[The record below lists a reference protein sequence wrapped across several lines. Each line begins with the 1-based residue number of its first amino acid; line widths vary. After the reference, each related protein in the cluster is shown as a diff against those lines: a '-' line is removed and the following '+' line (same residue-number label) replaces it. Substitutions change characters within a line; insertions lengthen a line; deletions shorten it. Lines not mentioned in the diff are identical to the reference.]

1 MGKIKGEKSTFLMQ
15 VKNIFLPKIT
25 MKTENVSRA
34 VVGINIEEEIEQ
46 EVEDFDELR
55 VPENIEYVNH
65 ASKR

>member
-1 MGKIKGEKSTFLMQ
+1 MQ